1 MARRQSAILL
11 PLLAAAAV
19 VTAAPARA
27 DVLSVHAAQQ
37 TLARGAVAWDVR
49 SAADYSRGH
58 LPGAVRAEWGGE
70 LTLTALEEAVSQ
82 AGIDLSREVVVY
94 GSAGEPRARRL
105 YEVLQRVAPGQV
117 HWLVGGVQEWT
128 LAGQPLSQ
136 VPAVRAP
143 VPQRLVV
150 LRDDDD
156 AAARELRMA
165 ADALRRSRTWLPES
179 VALMQARAD

>member
-1 MARRQSAILL
+1 MASRPSAILL
-11 PLLAAAAV
+11 QFLVA
-19 VTAAPARA
+19 AAPARA
-27 DVLSVHAAQQ
+27 DVLSAHAAQQ

-49 SAADYSRGH
+49 SAADYAQGH
-58 LPGAVRAEWGGE
+58 LPGAVRAEWDGE
-70 LTLTALEEAVSQ
+70 WTLTALEAAVSQ
-82 AGIDLSREVVVY
+82 AGIDLSREVLVY

-105 YEVLQRVAPGQV
+105 YEVLQRVAPGRV
-117 HWLVGGVQEWT
+117 HWLVGGVQEWA

-150 LRDDDD
+150 LRDDDE

-165 ADALRRSRTWLPES
+165 ADALRRSRTWQPES